1 MNFINLEEYGGGG
14 GKYIFILLFPE
25 KKIYN
30 GYFLSIH
37 HIVLLEGT
45 GYYLRVFYIS
55 VVIQAIIKVSLFFAT
70 FLQTL

>member
-14 GKYIFILLFPE
+14 GEYIFILLFPE
-25 KKIYN
+25 KIYN
-30 GYFLSIH
+30 GYFLSIN

-45 GYYLRVFYIS
+45 GDYLLVFYIS